1 MCSART
7 GMEREECVAEYGR
20 SEGSSSPQ
28 HLKEHGGSAGGIPLH
43 PKEVSS
49 KRDASSALSSPS
61 KKRKLDQQPDGDLD
75 EIQDDKKRLA
85 CPFFKRKP
93 TKTRLSC
100 VYPGFSSI
108 ARLK

>member
-7 GMEREECVAEYGR
+7 GMEREECVAEYGC
-20 SEGSSSPQ
+20 SEGSCSPQ
-28 HLKEHGGSAGGIPLH
+28 HLKEHGGSVADIPLH
-43 PKEVSS
+43 PKEMSS
-49 KRDASSALSSPS
+49 KRDASSALSSPA
-61 KKRKLDQQPDGDLD
+61 KKRKLDQQPDGDVD
-75 EIQDDKKRLA
+75 DIQDDKKRLA